1 MDEREKKSFDFAAD
15 LAKQLITLSTGTIA
29 LTTVF
34 SRDFVALAKDVKI
47 WALFAWIA
55 FLISIVFGIWTMMAL
70 TGTLGDP
77 STTAKVY
84 RFNIKLPVTLQI
96 IFFLIGLV
104 LAILFGSKV
113 AV

>member
-84 RFNIKLPVTLQI
+84 RFNI